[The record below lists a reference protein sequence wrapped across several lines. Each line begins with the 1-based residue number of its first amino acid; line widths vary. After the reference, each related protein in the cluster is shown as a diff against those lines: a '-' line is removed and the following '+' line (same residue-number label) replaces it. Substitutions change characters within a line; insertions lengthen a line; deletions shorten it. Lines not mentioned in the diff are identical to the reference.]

1 MGRAKHLSWLGSMQY
16 ISSAKKKV
24 FSNQRWH
31 QQRSLSMSDD
41 LHDVELD
48 DLFPEDNDLGVVE
61 LDEIYGG
68 RILDDLLE
76 YYE

>member
-1 MGRAKHLSWLGSMQY
+1 
-16 ISSAKKKV
+16 
-24 FSNQRWH
+24 
-31 QQRSLSMSDD
+31 MSDD

>member
-1 MGRAKHLSWLGSMQY
+1 
-16 ISSAKKKV
+16 V
-24 FSNQRWH
+24 
-31 QQRSLSMSDD
+31 SDD
-41 LHDVELD
+41 NYDVLPE
-48 DLFPEDNDLGVVE
+48 DLFPEDNDLSVVE